1 MPKRVRHDKYIDMDI
16 IGHKKNIALLDR
28 QISKNRLAHAYLFL
42 GPENVGK
49 FTVALDLAEKL
60 TGRSSQKINSDLIII
75 RPEEESRDEL
85 DNKKKKATS
94 KKEIKV
100 EQIREL
106 QRQMSF
112 FSENGKYK
120 VAIID
125 EAERLNKQ
133 AQNAL
138 LKTLEEPNDLSAL
151 ILISKNEKKLLPT
164 IISRCQKIKFGPLT
178 DDEIEEWAKKENI
191 FLGKEKEKKEI
202 IFWSM
207 GRPGLILKL
216 VGDRS
221 ELEKRKIIQQKIEN
235 IFNQNLTERFS
246 LAEDMSKDKEA
257 SRQEL
262 GLWIIFL
269 RQLILK
275 KNNLNIPASKT
286 LQIIEKIEESLEI
299 MRDTNSNTR
308 LVLENLLLK
317 F

>member
-1 MPKRVRHDKYIDMDI
+1 MNI
-16 IGHKKNIALLDR
+16 IGHKKNTNLLDR

-42 GPENVGK
+42 GSESVGK
-49 FTVALDLAEKL
+49 FTVALNLAEKL
-60 TGRSSQKINSDLIII
+60 TGRNSQKINPDLIII
-75 RPEEESRDEL
+75 RPEEENEKEL
-85 DNKKKKATS
+85 DSKKKKTTS

-125 EAERLNKQ
+125 EAEKINKQ

-138 LKTLEEPNDLSAL
+138 LKTLEEPNDLSVI
-151 ILISKNEKKLLPT
+151 ILITKNDKKLLPT

-178 DDEIEEWAKKENI
+178 DSEIEEWAENENI
-191 FLGKEKEKKEI
+191 FLGQEKEKKEI

-216 VGDRS
+216 IGDGD
-221 ELEKRKIIQQKIEN
+221 ELEKRKNIRQKIEN
-235 IFNQNLTERFS
+235 IFNQNLTEKFS
-246 LAEDMSKDKEA
+246 LAEEMSKDKEA

-262 GLWIIFL
+262 GLWVIFL
-269 RQLILK
+269 RQSLLK
-275 KNNLNIPASKT
+275 KSNLNIPASKS
-286 LQIIEKIEESLEI
+286 LEIIEKIEESLEI

-308 LVLENLLLK
+308 LILENLLLK